1 MLAASYAANAHE
13 FIHSL
18 PDGYD
23 TQLGEKG
30 IRLSGG
36 QRQRIAIARAF
47 LKDAPLLIMDEATS
61 HLDTESE
68 GFIAAALAALMQGR
82 TTLII
87 AHRLALVYKSDQIV
101 VIDNGRVAQSGS
113 HNDLLSQEGP
123 YRYLYASYTGETA
136 PGGFQP

>member
-1 MLAASYAANAHE
+1 MLAASSAAHAHE
-13 FIHSL
+13 FIRSL

-47 LKDAPLLIMDEATS
+47 LKDAPFLIMDEATS
-61 HLDTESE
+61 HLDTENE
-68 GFIAAALAALMQGR
+68 ELIAAALAALMQGR

-87 AHRLALVYKSDQIV
+87 AHRLALVYRADQIIV
-101 VIDNGRVAQSGS
+101 MDNGRVAQSGS
-113 HNDLLSQEGP
+113 HNDLLSQKGP
-123 YRYLYASYTGETA
+123 YRRLYASYTGKTVIEKF
-136 PGGFQP
+136 PR